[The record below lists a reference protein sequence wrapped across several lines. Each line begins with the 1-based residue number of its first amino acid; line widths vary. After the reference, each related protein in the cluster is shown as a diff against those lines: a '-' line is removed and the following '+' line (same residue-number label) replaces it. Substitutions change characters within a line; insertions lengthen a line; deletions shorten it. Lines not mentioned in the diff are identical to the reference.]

1 MRQEAQAA
9 RHAHRIYVGNYS
21 GSGLP
26 SVTAQ
31 PWTEYGL
38 WGSGFWQ
45 TGDLYSALHF
55 VRPEEAAGNS
65 LAHNNMPPYLAVY
78 MWKRVS

>member
-1 MRQEAQAA
+1 MPN
-9 RHAHRIYVGNYS
+9 HAHRIYVGNYS

-26 SVTAQ
+26 SATAP

-38 WGSGFWQ
+38 WGSAFAQ
-45 TGDLYSALHF
+45 TGNLSSALHF

-65 LAHNNMPPYLAVY
+65 LAHNNMPPYIAVY
-78 MWKRVS
+78 MWKRTA